1 MSETHLQRDLIL
13 GLGHND
19 QRQRTRQESEPVLFA
34 AASQSIDGSPRFY
47 RSLDRPDE
55 SQDFGPERP
64 QSALSE
70 HLVTLE
76 ETRDGALHTLALCR
90 NVIITLELT
99 RLRKSRTGFSYWMAF
114 WARVYPRPLAK
125 SLCSHVAKALNK
137 VDALFRTVSQEL
149 QQLTSRMEHVIAVA
163 SSEKEVLHL
172 LERMEEEV
180 SVRQRRRRQKAQSI
194 TEKMRAKIEAIP
206 VHVSNT
212 LFDDLK
218 RGVFALDVFCDY
230 HPGDPVAEA
239 NEMLCGNDIDY
250 PPHPAL
256 GTIGPYHYR
265 RMQESQQSAA
275 EGAFMPL
282 EAYSG
287 NAYNS
292 YYHYVE
298 NLMNQ
303 DDPTGY
309 SPWRATEAFST
320 DDW

>member
-1 MSETHLQRDLIL
+1 MSQTDLQSDLIV

-19 QRQRTRQESEPVLFA
+19 QRLRTTRQESEPILFA
-34 AASQSIDGSPRFY
+34 AASQSIDESQRFY

-55 SQDFGPERP
+55 SQEFGPQRPPSAVSER
-64 QSALSE
+64 
-70 HLVTLE
+70 LVTLE

-114 WARVYPRPLAK
+114 WARVYPRPLART
-125 SLCSHVAKALNK
+125 LCSHIAKALNK
-137 VDALFRTVSQEL
+137 VDALFRAVSQEL
-149 QQLTSRMEHVIAVA
+149 QQLTSRMEHAVAVA
-163 SSEKEVLHL
+163 SSEKEILHL

-206 VHVSNT
+206 VLVHNT

-239 NEMLCGNDIDY
+239 NELLCGNDIEY

-265 RMQESQQSAA
+265 RLQESQQSAA
-275 EGAFMPL
+275 NGAFMPL
-282 EAYSG
+282 QAHSG
-287 NAYNS
+287 NL
-292 YYHYVE
+292 YYDFVE
-298 NLMNQ
+298 GLMNR
-303 DDPTGY
+303 DDRDASY
-309 SPWRATEAFST
+309 SPWEATEAFST

>member
-1 MSETHLQRDLIL
+1 MSQTDLQSDLIV
-13 GLGHND
+13 GLGHSD
-19 QRQRTRQESEPVLFA
+19 QHQQTCQECQPVSFA
-34 AASQSIDGSPRFY
+34 AASQSIDESQRFY
-47 RSLDRPDE
+47 GSLNRQDETQEVGSERS
-55 SQDFGPERP
+55 

-70 HLVTLE
+70 RLVTLE

-114 WARVYPRPLAK
+114 WARVYQRPLAR
-125 SLCSHVAKALNK
+125 SLCSHIAKALNK
-137 VDALFRTVSQEL
+137 VDALFRAVSQEL
-149 QQLTSRMEHVIAVA
+149 QQLTSRMEHAVAVA
-163 SSEKEVLHL
+163 SSEKEILYL

-206 VHVSNT
+206 VRVTDT

-218 RGVFALDVFCDY
+218 RGVLALDVFCDY

-239 NEMLCGNDIDY
+239 NEMLCGNELEY
-250 PPHPAL
+250 PPHPSF
-256 GTIGPYHYR
+256 GTIGPYDYR

-275 EGAFMPL
+275 LGAFMPL
-282 EAYSG
+282 ETHSG
-287 NAYNS
+287 NS

-298 NLMNQ
+298 SLMNQ
-303 DDPTGY
+303 DDNFSG
-309 SPWRATEAFST
+309 WAATEGFST
-320 DDW
+320 DGW